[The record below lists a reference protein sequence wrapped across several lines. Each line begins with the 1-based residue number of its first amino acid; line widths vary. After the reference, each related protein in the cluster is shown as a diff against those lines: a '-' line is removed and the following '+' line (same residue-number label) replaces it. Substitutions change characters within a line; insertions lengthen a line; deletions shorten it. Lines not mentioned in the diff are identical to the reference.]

1 MANSPT
7 RQTCS
12 EALVSSQKASGYIES
27 NGTITHL
34 ASFPLFTH
42 ESPEQWTTYEHML
55 YSCLRTGDDKAA
67 HFFLQ
72 KLALRFGKND
82 ERVMGLRGLYQ
93 EAMAED
99 SSVLLQMSREYDE
112 ILVEDPTNTPVRKRQ
127 ITLLRSLSREADA
140 INALVELLV
149 ASPTDIESWA
159 ELAEL
164 YVSQGLYQQAEYCLE
179 EILLSTPNAWNV
191 CRTFRPLQKHI
202 ADVRARFMRDW
213 ARYCTFL
220 PLYLRIGSFLSRN
233 RCVAF
238 AEA

>member
-1 MANSPT
+1 MAKSPT

-12 EALVSSQKASGYIES
+12 EALVSSQQASASIES
-27 NGTITHL
+27 NGMITHL
-34 ASFPLFTH
+34 ASFPMFTH
-42 ESPEQWTTYEHML
+42 ESPEQWTTYENML

-99 SSVLLQMSREYDE
+99 SSALLQMSREYDE
-112 ILVEDPTNTPVRKRQ
+112 ILVEDPTNTV
-127 ITLLRSLSREADA
+127 IVLLSREADA

-202 ADVRARFMRDW
+202 AEVRARSMRDW

-233 RCVAF
+233 PCVAF

>member
-112 ILVEDPTNTPVRKRQ
+112 ILVEDPTNTV
-127 ITLLRSLSREADA
+127 I
-140 INALVELLV
+140 
-149 ASPTDIESWA
+149 
-159 ELAEL
+159 
-164 YVSQGLYQQAEYCLE
+164 
-179 EILLSTPNAWNV
+179 ILLYPKTAGV
-191 CRTFRPLQKHI
+191 
-202 ADVRARFMRDW
+202 
-213 ARYCTFL
+213 
-220 PLYLRIGSFLSRN
+220 G
-233 RCVAF
+233 
-238 AEA
+238 